1 MAFHATEPAGLL
13 SRRRMGRSETVALV
27 LVALALSAG
36 AAVWLAGSTQTGAFA
51 SAALP
56 PAADHVSFQDRFGA
70 ISARQTAVDKPLLQS
85 LDRRALTAID
95 TKLWDAKA
103 LLAQELMYGDW
114 RTASVEDI
122 RPSIDEPKSTADE
135 AEATGEEAKT
145 ATAATS
151 GIPLPKP
158 RPVLA
163 DLEAPASTA
172 VAQADPPAPA
182 TDHRTLLDKLSGLLP
197 RIRLASLTPDSGLY
211 RRGPDLAAL
220 GFDKST
226 AVYDISA
233 KAVYLP
239 DGVALEAHSGI
250 GNLRDDPTHVNQH
263 MLGATPPA
271 VYELKPREK
280 LFHGVPALRMTP
292 TDGSSIFG
300 RSGLLVHPFMLGPE
314 GDSNGC
320 VSIKY
325 YERFLKAYND
335 GEINRLIVV
344 PNLNNAVSASQR
356 GTSQS

>member
-1 MAFHATEPAGLL
+1 MAFGTTEADGLP

-27 LVALALSAG
+27 LAALALSVG
-36 AAVWLAGSTQTGAFA
+36 AAAWIADSNDTGAFA

-56 PAADHVSFQDRFGA
+56 AASDHLSFQDRFGA
-70 ISARQTAVDKPLLQS
+70 ISRRERAADKPLLQS
-85 LDRRALTAID
+85 LDQRALTSIE

-114 RTASVEDI
+114 RFASVEDI
-122 RPSIDEPKSTADE
+122 RPSVGESKP
-135 AEATGEEAKT
+135 ATGESTPAT
-145 ATAATS
+145 ATAS
-151 GIPLPKP
+151 GVPLPKP

-163 DLEAPASTA
+163 NLEAEASAA
-172 VAQADPPAPA
+172 VAQADAPPQP
-182 TDHRTLLDKLSGLLP
+182 DNRTLLDKLGDLFP
-197 RIRLASLTPDSGLY
+197 ARIRLASLTPDSGLF

-239 DGVALEAHSGI
+239 DGVALEAHSGM
-250 GNLRDDPTHVNQH
+250 GDLRDDPGHVDQH
-263 MLGATPPA
+263 MVGATPPA

-292 TDGSSIFG
+292 SDGSSIFG
-300 RSGLLVHPFMLGPE
+300 RSGLLVHPYMLGPK

-320 VSIKY
+320 VSIKF

-335 GEINRLIVV
+335 GEINRLVVV
-344 PNLNNAVSASQR
+344 PNLNSAVSASQHA
-356 GTSQS
+356 TSQS

>member
-1 MAFHATEPAGLL
+1 MAFHATEPDGLL
-13 SRRRMGRSETVALV
+13 SRRRMGRPETVALV
-27 LVALALSAG
+27 LTALALSAG
-36 AAVWLAGSTQTGAFA
+36 AAAWLSSSTQTGAFV

-56 PAADHVSFQDRFGA
+56 PAADHVSFQERFGA
-70 ISARQTAVDKPLLQS
+70 ISAGQRTSDKPLLQS

-114 RTASVEDI
+114 RASVEDI
-122 RPSIDEPKSTADE
+122 RPSIDEPKSAADE
-135 AEATGEEAKT
+135 AKPIGEEAKT

-163 DLEAPASTA
+163 DLEGQASTA
-172 VAQADPPAPA
+172 VAQADTPPS

-239 DGVALEAHSGI
+239 DGVALEAHSGM
-250 GNLRDDPTHVNQH
+250 GGLRDDPAHVNEH

-300 RSGLLVHPFMLGPE
+300 RSGLLVHPYMLGPE

-320 VSIKY
+320 VSVKF

-335 GEINRLIVV
+335 GEINRLVVV

>member
-13 SRRRMGRSETVALV
+13 SRRRMGRSEMVALA

-36 AAVWLAGSTQTGAFA
+36 AAVWLADSSQTGAFA

-56 PAADHVSFQDRFGA
+56 PAADHVSFQERFGA
-70 ISARQTAVDKPLLQS
+70 MTARQTAVDKPLLQS
-85 LDRRALTAID
+85 LDRRALAAID

-103 LLAQELMYGDW
+103 LLAQELMYRDW
-114 RTASVEDI
+114 RSASVEDI
-122 RPSIDEPKSTADE
+122 RPSIDEPKPTADE
-135 AEATGEEAKT
+135 AEPTGEEART

-163 DLEAPASTA
+163 DLDGPASTA
-172 VAQADPPAPA
+172 VAQSETPPA

-211 RRGPDLAAL
+211 HRGPDLAAL

-250 GNLRDDPTHVNQH
+250 GNLRDDPAHVNQH

-314 GDSNGC
+314 GDSNGF

-335 GEINRLIVV
+335 GEINRLVVV

>member
-1 MAFHATEPAGLL
+1 MAFHATEPDRLL
-13 SRRRMGRSETVALV
+13 SRRRMGRPETVALV
-27 LVALALSAG
+27 LAALALSAG
-36 AAVWLAGSTQTGAFA
+36 AAAWLASSTQTGPFA

-56 PAADHVSFQDRFGA
+56 PAGDHVSFQERFGA
-70 ISARQTAVDKPLLQS
+70 VSGPQRTADEPMLQS

-103 LLAQELMYGDW
+103 LLAQELMYKNW
-114 RTASVEDI
+114 RVASVEDI
-122 RPSIDEPKSTADE
+122 RPSIDEPKPTVDE
-135 AEATGEEAKT
+135 AKPADEEAK
-145 ATAATS
+145 APTAATS
-151 GIPLPKP
+151 DVPLPKP

-163 DLEAPASTA
+163 DLEGPTSTA
-172 VAQADPPAPA
+172 VAQADTPSD

-250 GNLRDDPTHVNQH
+250 GSLRDDPAHVNQH

-335 GEINRLIVV
+335 GEINRLVVV
-344 PNLNNAVSASQR
+344 PSLNNAVSASQR